1 LCLFFHL
8 FKRLRRLAQ
17 RIRVAGE
24 VFLQIPR
31 AGLDVVADLPRRAGK
46 LAVVARQRRRERG
59 DILARPVHGLGGGT
73 YAWFAKMVVFGELF
87 VGIALLLGLFTGA
100 AAFFAGFMNWNY
112 MMVGSA
118 STNPVLI
125 LLAILLLL
133 AWKTAGWWGLDRWV
147 FPLVGTPWKPG
158 RLFAKRTG

>member
-1 LCLFFHL
+1 LKGYWTNAVTIADPAHPT
-8 FKRLRRLAQ
+8 
-17 RIRVAGE
+17 VAYDWYRA
-24 VFLQIPR
+24 FLQ
-31 AGLDVVADLPRRAGK
+31 AL
-46 LAVVARQRRRERG
+46 
-59 DILARPVHGLGGGT
+59 LGGGT